1 MWREDCSRIC
11 EALPIAGLV
20 SMVLMGSSVYHVWCF
35 LPASKEW
42 WQSGQSTA
50 FDYLGRSGDKQLQ
63 RLLYRSY
70 RRSTHAVRPLL
81 ADAD

>member
-1 MWREDCSRIC
+1 VWREDCSRIC

-50 FDYLGRSGDKQLQ
+50 FDYLG
-63 RLLYRSY
+63 
-70 RRSTHAVRPLL
+70 
-81 ADAD
+81 